1 MIVKLFRFAI
11 SSLKRKSVI
20 VLHLSTMPFNNT
32 VSEEIRTD
40 IRVLL
45 LSLLCLSLNFLPIL
59 LLEGVFTPYYV
70 RGELIAV
77 LAPVTTDVALQW
89 ISVSVATHVDGVH
102 DMVQEEHSTVLTLEG
117 P

>member
-1 MIVKLFRFAI
+1 M
-11 SSLKRKSVI
+11 
-20 VLHLSTMPFNNT
+20 LHLSTVLFNNA
-32 VSEEIRTD
+32 VSEERRTD

-45 LSLLCLSLNFLPIL
+45 LSLLLSFSKFLPIL
-59 LLEGVFTPYYV
+59 LLEGVFTTYYV

-102 DMVQEEHSTVLTLEG
+102 DMIQEEYSTVLTLEG